1 MGKVRN
7 EDIGMNVIRR
17 VNKFYQVLS
26 ADMDEMKV
34 IFWVPFDHDD
44 EAKIAEL
51 NRYIKD
57 IENSKNHPNTKKGPY
72 EFEFGFGNPDLGGE
86 IHSLEG
92 MKDDDSFVLSA
103 WFDDTNALYDL
114 EEENS
119 YTEDIFRVITY
130 YLHRLKCDKDSYYG
144 ESVLY
149 KGNKMNLSEAKQE
162 LREHGYSLLKETRRP
177 GMQRQV
183 FKPTGGD
190 FEDFMNDTKIKALYN
205 SAVRE
210 KKNSDKEL
218 IADGNDP
225 DEYDAIWN
233 YMDDSY
239 YEKLE
244 VAVNKF
250 FGEEKINVY
259 TKPSSIVVETENNE
273 YEFDTSSGMWDNIDL
288 GTGRQDPAEF
298 FKTIFMI
305 ATEK

>member
-7 EDIGMNVIRR
+7 EDIGMSVIRR

-92 MKDDDSFVLSA
+92 MEDDDSFVLSA

-190 FEDFMNDTKIKALYN
+190 FEDFMNDTKIKVLYN

>member
-7 EDIGMNVIRR
+7 EDIGMSVVRR

-26 ADMDEMKV
+26 ADMDELKV

-44 EAKIAEL
+44 EAKLAEL
-51 NRYIKD
+51 NKYIND
-57 IENSKNHPNTKKGPY
+57 IDNSKNHPNTKKGPY
-72 EFEFGFGNPDLGGE
+72 EFIFGFGNPEYGGE
-86 IHSLEG
+86 IHTLKGLE
-92 MKDDDSFVLSA
+92 DDDSFVLSA
-103 WFDDTNALYDL
+103 WFDDPNALYDL

-130 YLHRLKCDKDSYYG
+130 YLHRLKCDKGANFG
-144 ESVLY
+144 ESFS
-149 KGNKMNLSEAKQE
+149 NKEMNLSEAKQE
-162 LREHGYSLLKETRRP
+162 LREHGYSLLKETRRM

-205 SAVRE
+205 SAVKE

-218 IADGNDP
+218 IADGCDP

-288 GTGRQDPAEF
+288 GRGRQDPAEF
-298 FKTIFMI
+298 FKTIFKI